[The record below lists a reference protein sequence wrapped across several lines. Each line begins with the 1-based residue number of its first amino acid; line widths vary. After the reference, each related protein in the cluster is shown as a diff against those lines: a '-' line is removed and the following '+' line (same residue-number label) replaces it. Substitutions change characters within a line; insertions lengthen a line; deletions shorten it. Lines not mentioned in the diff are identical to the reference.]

1 MIEYPKIK
9 SDRKLLY
16 GIIYI
21 YIYIYIQKEW
31 YSIILIK
38 FATFITLTK

>member
-1 MIEYPKIK
+1 MIEFTKIK

-21 YIYIYIQKEW
+21 YIYIYFRRSGIV
-31 YSIILIK
+31 
-38 FATFITLTK
+38 

>member
-1 MIEYPKIK
+1 MIEFTKIK

-21 YIYIYIQKEW
+21 YIYILEGVVQYNTDKI
-31 YSIILIK
+31 
-38 FATFITLTK
+38 